1 MTLQHPGL
9 IDAPPR
15 VGALVLTRCQL
26 LVDAANAAIN
36 EEAEA
41 QRACYALED
50 KLTPLERW
58 LELLR
63 AEADILAQ
71 DGRNA
76 EVRAAQAKAKLSEN
90 PTYQDYLRDADAIRR
105 DLREQR
111 VVLTVAGHMR
121 ALAFL
126 AVRLETARLT
136 AEGSR

>member
-1 MTLQHPGL
+1 MTVNVATNPMFDHF
-9 IDAPPR
+9 
-15 VGALVLTRCQL
+15 LT
-26 LVDAANAAIN
+26 ATEAIT

-50 KLTPLERW
+50 TLTPLERW

-63 AEADILAQ
+63 AEADLIAQ

-76 EVRAAQAKAKLSEN
+76 EVRAAQAIAKLSEN
-90 PTYQDYLRDADAIRR
+90 PAYQDYLRDADAVRG